1 MSNLCLYLSLDKV
14 AMANESYLSDRFY
27 VPVEHGNST
36 LLVCIWFEGQGW
48 MKVLPDMTTYMKVLP
63 DMTTYRK
70 SLDATSA
77 VFALT
82 HLPEAGTSKTGQVK
96 IIKEFVCINRKFF

>member
-1 MSNLCLYLSLDKV
+1 
-14 AMANESYLSDRFY
+14 MANESYLSDRFY

-48 MKVLPDMTTYMKVLP
+48 MKVLP

-96 IIKEFVCINRKFF
+96 IIKEFVGINRKFF

>member
-1 MSNLCLYLSLDKV
+1 MKV
-14 AMANESYLSDRFY
+14 LPDMTTY
-27 VPVEHGNST
+27 
-36 LLVCIWFEGQGW
+36 

-77 VFALT
+77 VFVLT

-96 IIKEFVCINRKFF
+96 IIKEFVCFHLLQCIQH